1 MNVAQLTAAIKD
13 FLRPL
18 AGEARSGERTEQL
31 NNLGNVV
38 IVFTVLSAGLGIKKV
53 IAGNEFK
60 NLKGQQRFTKNK
72 YASERVTGERKQDE
86 RFAIRGLTMAA
97 MLQTSVLAPHL
108 APRITSG
115 DLYCLV

>member
-31 NNLGNVV
+31 NNLGYVV
-38 IVFTVLSAGLGIKKV
+38 IVFTVLGAGLGIEKV

-60 NLKGQQRFTKNK
+60 NLKGQQRSTKVE
-72 YASERVTGERKQDE
+72 YASERATGEFKEIRRALRDE
-86 RFAIRGLTMAA
+86 RTHHGCH
-97 MLQTSVLAPHL
+97 APDIC
-108 APRITSG
+108 ARSPFGTENNFR
-115 DLYCLV
+115 